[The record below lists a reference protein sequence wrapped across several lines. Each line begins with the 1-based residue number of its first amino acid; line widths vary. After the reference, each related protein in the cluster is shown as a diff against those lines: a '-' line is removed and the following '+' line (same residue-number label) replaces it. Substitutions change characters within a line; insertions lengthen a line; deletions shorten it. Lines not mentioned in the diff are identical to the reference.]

1 MLKGIPLGFNIKYS
15 RLFVCVVAVPL
26 LLIGCFSKQ
35 PDKKSTGD
43 STTAKSG
50 EMNAFRLT
58 QITVPSN
65 LAYNN
70 ILEDFDRK
78 DLQNIDRALT
88 IFSNNR
94 ADSLSRDSM
103 LISFNEFMTS
113 AMQEYY
119 SDKLLGNRKLMEQFE
134 NKEDR
139 TEAQKLISL
148 LASHGIKI
156 FYREGDFYLEP
167 DMKFVLDHLI
177 GVLTSS
183 SKSYLQTKISLAKGS
198 NNDNNQP
205 VSPPDSLAFQ
215 VLAWE
220 DFMINNPEYVAKDEI
235 QSQYVDVLTSYL
247 SGMEQL
253 PLFTPNTKM
262 LEPVYQDSYL
272 KYIENYPKRESAKT
286 IKKFYDFLAS
296 KGFKYDESVDSF
308 LSEINFTPPQNPQ

>member
-1 MLKGIPLGFNIKYS
+1 MAKGIPLGCIMKYS
-15 RLFVCVVAVPL
+15 RLFVCLVAVPL

-35 PDKKSTGD
+35 PDKKPAGD
-43 STTAKSG
+43 STTSKSN
-50 EMNAFRLT
+50 EMNAFRLS

-65 LAYNN
+65 VAYSD

-88 IFSNNR
+88 IFSNNK

-113 AMQEYY
+113 VMQEYY
-119 SDKLLGNRKLMEQFE
+119 SDKLLGNRELMEQFE
-134 NKEDR
+134 SKEDK
-139 TEAQKLISL
+139 TEAQKMGSL

-156 FYREGDFYLEP
+156 YYREGDFYLEP
-167 DMKFVLDHLI
+167 DMKFVLDHLN

-183 SKSYLQTKISLAKGS
+183 SKSYLQTKINLAKGFYTI
-198 NNDNNQP
+198 NNQP

-215 VLAWE
+215 VFAWE
-220 DFMINNPEYVAKDEI
+220 DFMIKNPEYVAKDEI
-235 QSQYVDVLTSYL
+235 LAQYIDVLTSYL

-286 IKKFYDFLAS
+286 IKKFYDLLAS
-296 KGFKYDESVDSF
+296 KGFKYDESFDSF
-308 LSEINFTPPQNPQ
+308 LSEINFTQLQNPQ